1 MEESIMGARPSEI
14 AAILQTDGSIHTDTA
29 ALEKERGFYIFKKH
43 NCFFSIGHLYSGCLK
58 CSH

>member
-1 MEESIMGARPSEI
+1 MGARPSEI